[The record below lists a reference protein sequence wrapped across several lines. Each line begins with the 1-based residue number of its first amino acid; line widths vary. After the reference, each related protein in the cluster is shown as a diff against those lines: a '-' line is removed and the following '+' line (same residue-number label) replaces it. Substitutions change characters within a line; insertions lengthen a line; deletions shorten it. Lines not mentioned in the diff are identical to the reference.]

1 MRGIAMKP
9 ETATSFLDDDA
20 LMRRL
25 TARDPQALREIARRH
40 GEVPYR
46 IACRMLGDPAE
57 GEDIAQEALLRLW
70 NHAGKWQAG
79 HAIAAWLTTV
89 ATNLCRDRLRR
100 TRRLSGE
107 EAPERR
113 DEAPLADRSLA
124 EEEMAQAVRECIG
137 ELPERARA
145 AVVLTYYEA
154 QPNRTVAELLE
165 MKLKAFESMLLRA
178 RQLLQGC
185 VEGKGVLS
193 ADVREIGA

>member
-1 MRGIAMKP
+1 MKP
-9 ETATSFLDDDA
+9 EPATSFLDDDA

-25 TARDPQALREIARRH
+25 AARDPQALREIARRH
-40 GEVPYR
+40 GQVPFR

-57 GEDIAQEALLRLW
+57 GEDIAQETLLRLW
-70 NHAGKWQAG
+70 NNAGKWQPGNAV
-79 HAIAAWLTTV
+79 AAWLTTV

-100 TRRLSGE
+100 TRKLSRE
-107 EAPERR
+107 EPPERM
-113 DEAPLADRSLA
+113 DEAPLADRSLVQ
-124 EEEMAQAVRECIG
+124 EEMARAVRDCIA

-154 QPNRTVAELLE
+154 QPNRTVAALLE

>member
-1 MRGIAMKP
+1 MRP
-9 ETATSFLDDDA
+9 EAAESFLDDDA

-25 TARDPQALREIARRH
+25 AARDPQALHEVARRH
-40 GEVPYR
+40 GQVPYR
-46 IACRMLGDPAE
+46 IACRILGDSAE
-57 GEDIAQEALLRLW
+57 AEDIAQEALLRLW
-70 NHAGKWQAG
+70 NNAGKWQPG
-79 HAIAAWLTTV
+79 NAIAAWLTTV

-100 TRRLSGE
+100 TRRLSRE
-107 EAPERR
+107 EAPERE
-113 DEAPLADRSLA
+113 DQAPLADRSLV
-124 EEEMAQAVRECIG
+124 EEEMARAVRECIG
-137 ELPERARA
+137 ELPERART